1 VIADPELDKLGPE
14 FRHAIIAEV
23 KTKDGRVLQER
34 VDTAKGSAK
43 NPMSTEEVVRKYE
56 ILAGK
61 ILPPKR
67 VTELEETVFHLER
80 LGNIGEL
87 ARLLVPASE
96 R

>member
-1 VIADPELDKLGPE
+1 
-14 FRHAIIAEV
+14 V
-23 KTKDGRVLQER
+23 KTRDGRILQER

-43 NPMSTEEVVRKYE
+43 NPMSTEEVIRKYE

-61 ILPPKR
+61 VLPPKR
-67 VTELEETVFHLER
+67 VTELKETVFRLER
-80 LGNIGEL
+80 VDHIREL